1 MPNLGDIHTHYSTF
15 SSEAGIV
22 HNYYDITEHKVVKS
36 GACEEGEQMQI
47 ANTAVGWETY
57 LRLLNK
63 VILMSRFRSLPGI
76 SMRNKPTKRGEKNL
90 LMT

>member
-1 MPNLGDIHTHYSTF
+1 MPNLGDIHITHS
-15 SSEAGIV
+15 ARKQGIV
-22 HNYYDITEHKVVKS
+22 RNNYEITEHKVVKS

-47 ANTAVGWETY
+47 ANTAVGWEMY
-57 LRLLNK
+57 LRFLNK
-63 VILMSRFRSLPGI
+63 VILMSRFQSLLCI